1 MHFSYFNEWEFV
13 SHVEWNVLLT
23 IWSINEVLEYSNFLH
38 FCPNMFKQ
46 LTTDEAGI
54 RRSYSSL
61 ELEKYVCFGHWCC
74 FMEFLAQDEFLQGS
88 SSEFPFLL
96 DVYKLLCSY
105 LLNIHGACNYLFCER
120 CKINFIFI
128 LRLLYFVEAYLEGYK
143 LSLMQVNDLVF
154 LQNKLTVIF

>member
-1 MHFSYFNEWEFV
+1 
-13 SHVEWNVLLT
+13 
-23 IWSINEVLEYSNFLH
+23 
-38 FCPNMFKQ
+38 
-46 LTTDEAGI
+46 
-54 RRSYSSL
+54 
-61 ELEKYVCFGHWCC
+61 
-74 FMEFLAQDEFLQGS
+74 MEFLAQDEFLQGS